1 MCSAPSIPKPEKVPV
16 RQAGKLPDN
25 GDATLATANRERR
38 RLGPAAMVFA
48 SKGGTLGA
56 PSTTNALGV

>member
-1 MCSAPSIPKPEKVPV
+1 MCSAPKIPKPEKVPV

-25 GDATLATANRERR
+25 GDAGIAATNRERR

-56 PSTTNALGV
+56 PSTSNVLGV